1 MYLLADNTRITSQVA
16 LGQQRLSRSDNGTD
30 QWEGTDLG
38 FIFRFFHFD
47 IKENGMRKGGETYER
62 ARLAAWAFEIASG
75 GTAGNCAASAEICA
89 LVDNRHIER
98 VY

>member
-1 MYLLADNTRITSQVA
+1 
-16 LGQQRLSRSDNGTD
+16 
-30 QWEGTDLG
+30 
-38 FIFRFFHFD
+38 
-47 IKENGMRKGGETYER
+47 MRKGGETYER

-89 LVDNRHIER
+89 LVDDRHIER